1 MAGSSIS
8 FWILSIAGSIK
19 LLTPGLDNTRLSGAH
34 CFCLSEIKTAAIGRA
49 LMKERQP
56 QDPKCKC
63 K

>member
-34 CFCLSEIKTAAIGRA
+34 CFCLSIANVNVNEEEKVAAHYYIF
-49 LMKERQP
+49 
-56 QDPKCKC
+56 
-63 K
+63 